1 MGDDMRKK
9 LRTGENENEI
19 CGNKE
24 NISLGS
30 LSLKQFEEMN
40 KRSEQL
46 LLIHNDYLT
55 EKGVREKVE
64 ADLEKVLKKMQDM
77 EEGKT
82 R

>member
-1 MGDDMRKK
+1 MRFVVIKK
-9 LRTGENENEI
+9 
-19 CGNKE
+19 